1 MRKNLLKMTALTF
14 VLALS
19 LTFTGCGNK
28 KDASTPSTNAGNTN
42 TNSVAPETKP
52 AETTP
57 AETKPAET
65 TPADTTAS
73 MTPLEEFLS
82 DPEAQAFA
90 DQYSTDEFAVELDSV
105 DGNILVFRFI
115 CQEQLDVT
123 DAIVAAMDAQLDG
136 QADLMSSQV
145 NILASAIGA
154 DDLVIRFVYINAD
167 GTEFLTKDF
176 K

>member
-1 MRKNLLKMTALTF
+1 MRKNLLKMMALTF
-14 VLALS
+14 VLSLS

-28 KDASTPSTNAGNTN
+28 KDASTPSTNAGNTT
-42 TNSVAPETKP
+42 TNAATPETKP
-52 AETTP
+52 V
-57 AETKPAET
+57 ETKPAET

-115 CQEQLDVT
+115 CQQQLDIT
-123 DAIVAAMDAQLDG
+123 DDIVAAMDAGLDG

-145 NILASAIGA
+145 DIIESAIGA
-154 DDLVIRFVYINAD
+154 EDLVIRFVYINAD